1 MGVVWVQTPAAGV
14 RTYGDIMAEQQL
26 AKARIFKSD
35 FYSKYISALS
45 LQNFSDLYVLFFYIV
60 SILVL

>member
-26 AKARIFKSD
+26 AKAQVLKSE
-35 FYSKYISALS
+35 FYTKYIS
-45 LQNFSDLYVLFFYIV
+45 VYICYWFIRINIV
-60 SILVL
+60 

>member
-35 FYSKYISALS
+35 FYSKYISALTF
-45 LQNFSDLYVLFFYIV
+45 QNVLRRKKR
-60 SILVL
+60 

>member
-26 AKARIFKSD
+26 AKARILKSD
-35 FYSKYISALS
+35 FYSKYISALTF
-45 LQNFSDLYVLFFYIV
+45 QNVLRRKKR
-60 SILVL
+60 